1 MALEY
6 APLLAPVL
14 AGSPVQRSV
23 ALTFDDGPDGQQTLN
38 VLDVLAKENARA
50 TFFLS
55 GCSIARNPSIARETV
70 AAGHEA
76 ANHGYDHYRMT
87 TVPPLM
93 VWANVALCNGMI
105 EVATGVRPRFFR
117 PPHGACDETVLECAA
132 TCGLRTVM
140 WNVMAN
146 DWHEESTVEAIVGN
160 ISTATAGSIILC
172 HDKGPRI
179 AEALRRAIPFLRQKG
194 LELVTLS
201 SLLRTV

>member
-1 MALEY
+1 MASEL
-6 APLLAPVL
+6 APLLAPVTSGCP
-14 AGSPVQRSV
+14 AQRSV

-38 VLDVLAKENARA
+38 VLHVLAKENARA

-76 ANHGYDHYRMT
+76 ANHGYDHYPMT

-105 EVATGVRPRFFR
+105 EAATGVRPRFFR
-117 PPHGACDETVLECAA
+117 PPHGACDETVLASAA
-132 TCGLRTVM
+132 TCGLRTVL

-146 DWHEESTVEAIVGN
+146 DWQQESTVEAIVEN

-172 HDKGPRI
+172 HDKGPHI
-179 AEALRRAIPFLRQKG
+179 AEALRQVIPFLKQKG
-194 LELVTLS
+194 LEPVTLS
-201 SLLRTV
+201 TLLQPD